1 MPHLS
6 SIKRL
11 GRAKDHRVSLV
22 RNLTKNLL
30 THGKMETTHTKARV
44 TSQYIDRLFTRA
56 MKPDKEQARRA
67 VFQMINDA
75 KLTDKV
81 MNVYLN
87 NLNGRK
93 TGFTSRVI
101 LRNRPGDNAEIVLL
115 TLLTVEEKKV
125 LRTKAEKAKAKSEK
139 ADKKE
144 KDKKDSKESKEKEV
158 KSTEVKK

>member
-125 LRTKAEKAKAKSEK
+125 LKTKAEKAKAKSDK
-139 ADKKE
+139 ADKK

-158 KSTEVKK
+158 KSTESKK